1 MKYIYFLRHAK
12 SDWSHIKKNIDI
24 KDFDRSLS
32 RTGIARAKK
41 IKSFL
46 KKNKNQIDFITC
58 SSSKRTIETLE
69 IIKPSIE
76 KSIINLS
83 DELYTFD
90 FLKLIKIIHKF
101 SDNFNKIMIIGHNPA
116 MHLSVNYFLNKEIN
130 KKKVIALEKKFPT
143 ASLAIL
149 KFNERNWRK
158 LKKDSGVISELVIPK
173 KN

>member
-1 MKYIYFLRHAK
+1 MRC
-12 SDWSHIKKNIDI
+12 
-24 KDFDRSLS
+24 RV
-32 RTGIARAKK
+32 
-41 IKSFL
+41 
-46 KKNKNQIDFITC
+46 
-58 SSSKRTIETLE
+58 
-69 IIKPSIE
+69 
-76 KSIINLS
+76 
-83 DELYTFD
+83 ELQVNV
-90 FLKLIKIIHKF
+90 IKIIHKF